1 MIWSTAAK
9 VAVSALDEKYDLK
22 GKIAIIL
29 MGLIL
34 FPVLVVMCFFGG
46 DSDAAEEP
54 YQKAFKE
61 LGCGDEYA
69 YQLDD
74 IRLLEAYILEAKETD
89 EEPKYEDIKERME
102 NDYFHISSSSNV
114 CLLYS
119 DEELVDMLIKKYH
132 VSKSYKQEIMD
143 ALKQIRNGREN
154 FSYPIKGTI
163 LSRYSE
169 EQPGIVMHR
178 ETQKEKITA
187 SASGKVVSVS
197 SSNDSYK
204 YGDDISVKEGLTI
217 KIEHQIRRSVDKE
230 SGEYDDTTM
239 YSIYTNVKNIK
250 VAAGDEVM
258 QGDELGMMAEDTMY
272 FQLIEKK
279 KYVDPSKYIYDPG
292 TELGDYA
299 NVLNPEVLRYSE
311 YIQKYMK
318 EIGMRDEFLNVV
330 LCVIQIESGGKGTDP
345 MQSSECPEN
354 TRYPNKPNGIMD
366 PFYSIQCGVRY
377 LKKCMEEA
385 GVKNKDDIKKLQL
398 AAQGYNFG
406 NGYISWAKLR
416 GGYSYENAL
425 EFSRMQADSHGWNS
439 YGDPMYGLKFYNVYT
454 STSSADAGN
463 LKFIY
468 PMKDH
473 MMISAGYGP
482 YDPFGTG
489 STMHWGVDFP
499 APAGTPYTACE
510 AGIVT
515 YVGYNEAGGLMIMIQ
530 HNATYTTL
538 YDHSSKLKVKV
549 GQHVKKGEV
558 IGYVGTTGNVTG
570 PHVHLELRKTVDGV
584 TQRID
589 ILPYLNRP

>member
-89 EEPKYEDIKERME
+89 EEPKYEEIKERME
-102 NDYFHISSSSNV
+102 NDYLHISSSSNV

-204 YGDDISVKEGLTI
+204 YGDDISVKKGLTI

-258 QGDELGMMAEDTMY
+258 QGDELGVKAKDTIY
-272 FQLIEKK
+272 FQLMEKK

-318 EIGMRDEFLNVV
+318 KIGMKDEFLNVV
-330 LCVIQIESGGKGTDP
+330 LCVMQIESGGKGTDP
-345 MQSSECPEN
+345 MQSSE
-354 TRYPNKPNGIMD
+354 
-366 PFYSIQCGVRY
+366 
-377 LKKCMEEA
+377 A
-385 GVKNKDDIKKLQL
+385 GVTNKDDIKKLQL

-425 EFSRMQADSHGWNS
+425 EFSRMQADSHGWTS
-439 YGDPMYGLKFYNVYT
+439 YGDPMYGLKFYNIYT

-489 STMHWGVDFP
+489 STMHWGIDFP
-499 APAGTPYTACE
+499 APTGTPYTACE

-515 YVGYNEAGGLMIMIQ
+515 YAGYNEAGGLMVMIQ

-538 YDHSSKLKVKV
+538 YDHSSRLKVKV

-589 ILPYLNRP
+589 ILPYLNKP